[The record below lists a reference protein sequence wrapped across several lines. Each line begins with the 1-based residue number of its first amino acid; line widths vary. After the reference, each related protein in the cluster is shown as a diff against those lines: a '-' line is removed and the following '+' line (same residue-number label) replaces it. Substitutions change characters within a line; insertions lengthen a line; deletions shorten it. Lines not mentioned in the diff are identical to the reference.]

1 MSATTDWVELRDG
14 DDRYRGRLNV
24 RTLTLVLIGRKRDN
38 VVELSRL
45 VTFPQ
50 SELHSGALQPQENM
64 IQ

>member
-1 MSATTDWVELRDG
+1 MSATTDWAELRDG

-24 RTLTLVLIGRKRDN
+24 RTLTLVLVGRKRDR
-38 VVELSRL
+38 VIELSKL

-50 SELHSGALQPQENM
+50 PEPHPGALQPQENV

>member
-1 MSATTDWVELRDG
+1 MAATTDWVELRDG

-50 SELHSGALQPQENM
+50 SEPQRGALQPQENM

>member
-1 MSATTDWVELRDG
+1 MAGTTDWVELRDG

-45 VTFPQ
+45 VAFPQ
-50 SELHSGALQPQENM
+50 PEPQTGALQPQENM